1 MPANRKFTASRR
13 QMLKLTGA
21 ATSSALL
28 SGAMTSIASPAYAQG
43 ANSIVVAIPYDPPS
57 LDPLAIEQSVPA
69 QVTWNIYEPL
79 LWRDTDGRI
88 IPWLAESLEQTSPTT
103 AVVKL
108 RDGITFHN
116 GEAFNA
122 EAAAFSINR
131 ILDPETKSQWIGT
144 VNTIKGARAVGD
156 LAVEVTTHEP
166 DPVLQSR
173 LTVIAMMAPNW
184 TAEVGTQVGVQTNG
198 TGPYQLVDWKRNLS
212 IELQASSSYWGTAP
226 SVESL
231 TFRVIPED
239 ATRFQSLGTNEIDLY
254 LGVLPDQIEQ
264 APKFV
269 AGLSQNYSFLRLSNL
284 EGSSIR
290 DPRIRQAM
298 NYAVDKDGLRNALH
312 GGLGNNLN
320 AQLSVPEMTG
330 YNPNLQ
336 PYPYDPERA
345 QDLIRE
351 AGAQGLL
358 VTIEGPKGRYT
369 GDAVEMQAI
378 GAMLESVGLHID
390 LVLRDP
396 NSWVRIGDRNQTPT
410 PPEAWYVRHTNTT
423 FDADRTLSSYY
434 SLRGSYSS
442 FSNAEIDRVL
452 DDSRKEMDPD
462 SRLALLNRAFE
473 IGSYEDPMG
482 VYLFQHTDIWG
493 MRKEVDFTPY
503 ADGILHVGQI
513 RMTT

>member
-1 MPANRKFTASRR
+1 MRAYQKLPVSRR
-13 QMLKLTGA
+13 KMLKLTAA
-21 ATSSALL
+21 ATSGSLL
-28 SGAMTSIASPAYAQG
+28 SGTISRVATPAYAQG
-43 ANSIVVAIPYDPPS
+43 ANSLVVAIAYDPPS

-79 LWRDTDGRI
+79 LWRDANGKI
-88 IPWLAESLEQTSPTT
+88 IPWLAESFERTSPAT
-103 AVVKL
+103 AVLKL
-108 RDGITFHN
+108 RSGIRFHN
-116 GEAFNA
+116 GEPFNG

-131 ILDPETKSQWIGT
+131 ILDPATKSQWIGT
-144 VNTIKGARAVGD
+144 VNTIKSARAVGE
-156 LAVEVTTHEP
+156 LAVEVTTHDP

-184 TAEVGTQVGVQTNG
+184 TSEVGDQVGVQANG
-198 TGPYQLVDWKRNLS
+198 TGPYQFEEWRRNLS
-212 IELQASSSYWGTAP
+212 IELSASPTYWGP
-226 SVESL
+226 SPEVMNL

-239 ATRFQSLGTNEIDLY
+239 ATRFQSLNTNEIDLY

-264 APKFV
+264 APKYK

-284 EGSSIR
+284 EGSAIA

-298 NYAVDKDGLRNALH
+298 NFAIDKDGLRNALH
-312 GGLGNNLN
+312 AGLGKNLD

-330 YNPNLQ
+330 YNPNLE

-351 AGAQGLL
+351 AGAYERE
-358 VTIEGPKGRYT
+358 VTLEGPKGRYT

-378 GAMLESVGLHID
+378 SAMLEAVGLHID

-423 FDADRTLSSYY
+423 FDADRTLASYY

-442 FSNAEIDRVL
+442 YSNAEIDVVL
-452 DDSRKEMDPD
+452 DASRKEMDPAK
-462 SRLALLNRAFE
+462 RVEYLNKAFE

-482 VYLFQHTDIWG
+482 VYFFQHTELWG
-493 MRKEVDFTPY
+493 MRENVEFTPY
-503 ADGILHVGQI
+503 ADGTLHVREVKLTG
-513 RMTT
+513 